1 MEKFSI
7 RIFKEDKITV
17 QKTIQLY
24 ALQFEPP
31 FANKLQCKLKDYIDE
46 NGKEHVVHIDL
57 SSRNVN
63 VIASANLRRVGF
75 YATVA
80 TVTTFKNHKLKF

>member
-31 FANKLQCKLKDYIDE
+31 FANRLQYKLKDYIDE
-46 NGKEHVVHIDL
+46 NGKEYVVHIDK
-57 SSRNVN
+57 SRNVN